1 VSGALAIPPWLA
13 LPPAVRMDLVLAVR
27 NITRQR
33 RRSALALVAVAF
45 GVAANVLAAGFI
57 EWTLHGMREETIR
70 SQTGHLQVAM
80 KGFFEAGASS
90 PRGYLIAGRQAD
102 DSALRRFPG
111 VVEVAPRVS
120 FTGLASLGDATLS
133 FLGEGMDPAREKELG
148 RSVQMV
154 DGRALDAEDPRGV
167 ILGQGLATNL
177 GAKVGDTV
185 VLLSTTVS
193 GNMSGGDASVRGIFS
208 TVSKSYDDHALRA
221 PIAFAQQLLKVN
233 GIQKWVVLLEDTGAT
248 SATRTSM
255 GAALAPRGF
264 EVVPWYEFADFYVK
278 TETLFRKQVS
288 VVETIIA
295 LIIILSISNT
305 LAMAVMERTA
315 EIGTSLALG
324 LTRRRIVQ
332 RFVIEGVVLGLVG
345 GVLGALIGTACAL
358 VISAIGIPMPPPPG
372 MARGYTAEIAVGVP
386 LFLEVIGL
394 ALATA
399 FVASLYPAWK
409 ASRLPIVDALRHSR

>member
-1 VSGALAIPPWLA
+1 MNRGAAFPRWLA
-13 LPPAVRMDLVLAVR
+13 PPPAVRMDLVLAVR

-57 EWTLHGMREETIR
+57 EWTLRGMREETIR

-80 KGFFEAGASS
+80 KGFFEAGASA
-90 PRGYLIAGRQAD
+90 PRAYLIAGRAAD

-111 VVEVAPRVS
+111 VVEVAPRVA
-120 FTGLASLGDATLS
+120 FTGLVSQGDATLS
-133 FLGEGMDPAREKELG
+133 FLGEGMDPARERELG
-148 RSVQMV
+148 RSVQIV
-154 DGRALDAEDPRGV
+154 DGRTLDAEDPRGV

-193 GNMSGGDASVRGIFS
+193 GNMSGADASVRGIFS

-221 PIAFAQQLLKVN
+221 PIGFAQQLLKVN
-233 GIQKWVVLLEDTGAT
+233 GFQKWLVLLEDTDAT
-248 SATRTSM
+248 AAASASM

-305 LAMAVMERTA
+305 LAMAVMERTS

-324 LTRRRIVQ
+324 LTRGRIVQ
-332 RFVIEGVVLGLVG
+332 RFVIEGVFLGFVG
-345 GVLGALIGTACAL
+345 GVLGALIGTACAAI
-358 VISAIGIPMPPPPG
+358 ISAIGIPMPPPPG
-372 MARGYTAEIAVGVP
+372 MARGYTAEIAVSVT
-386 LFLEVIGL
+386 LFLSVIGL
-394 ALATA
+394 ALATS